1 MVATR
6 AAFLDAN
13 VLRGQLTND
22 IMMSLAHERLYVPQ
36 WSPDV
41 LAEARRNRPQ
51 RVSGEAIDSRFAQ
64 MNKVFPAA
72 MTTGY
77 ESLMPQMQADDKDRH
92 VLAAAVHGGSDVL
105 VTENTK
111 DFHPPSGGPH
121 AMKVE
126 RTSQF
131 LNRLLED
138 HPREVVGA
146 LQKMVDRNRRT
157 PQTMPELI
165 DKMVTQQDLKGF
177 AHKLNAVVPPEQR
190 GNHPTLQTTQAAKAA
205 LDGVAPPQGAITQPT
220 DASKARKNLDGP
232 EKSADREL

>member
-22 IMMSLAHERLYVPQ
+22 IMMTLAHERLYVPQ
-36 WSPDV
+36 WSAEV
-41 LAEARRNRPQ
+41 LAEAGRNRPQ
-51 RVSGEAIDSRFAQ
+51 RVGEEAINSRFAQ
-64 MNKVFPAA
+64 MNRVFPAA
-72 MTTGY
+72 MTIGY
-77 ESLMPQMQADDKDRH
+77 EPLMPQMQADDKDRH

-111 DFHPPSGGPH
+111 DFHPPASGPH

-165 DKMVTQQDLKGF
+165 DKMVT
-177 AHKLNAVVPPEQR
+177 
-190 GNHPTLQTTQAAKAA
+190 
-205 LDGVAPPQGAITQPT
+205 
-220 DASKARKNLDGP
+220 
-232 EKSADREL
+232 